1 MRWHDTRYG
10 PGRPI
15 QLLAN
20 SMTAGYITCVFSVQI
35 GTENKVKCARTIY
48 YYKDVT
54 RFNKR
59 R

>member
-1 MRWHDTRYG
+1 
-10 PGRPI
+10 
-15 QLLAN
+15 
-20 SMTAGYITCVFSVQI
+20 MTAGYITCVFSVQI